1 MMSPEHRSPAGT
13 SPAWDAVAWSRKV
26 PRRQFLRDAAGTTA
40 ALVATPLPVRGR
52 RRRGRRSVAV
62 LGAGVA
68 GLTAAHELS
77 ERGFDVVVYERKALG
92 GKSRSIPVARTGR
105 DGRRDLPGEHGLR
118 FFPGF
123 YHHVPDTM
131 RRIPYPGNAYGVYD
145 NLVAAASSSFARSGA
160 REDLVFPSQPQPLA
174 LDSLE
179 QALIAS
185 FAGLTTVP
193 RDELELFVRRLAI
206 FFTSS
211 DARRFGQWDNVS
223 WWDYLRAERKSQ
235 EYRRLLVT
243 GLTRNFVAAKPEL
256 ASTRTIGRIVE
267 AFAYGAMGRGNDGD
281 LVRVLNGPTSEA
293 WIDPWIEHLRRLGVR
308 FRSAEVE
315 TLELRRGRVASARVR
330 DTSGRCRM
338 AEADWFVCA
347 MPVERA
353 RRLWSREVLAAD
365 PRLRRMWRLR
375 TAWANGIQFYLR
387 REVPVVHGHISYVD
401 SPWAL
406 TSISQAQMWEGRV
419 FPRDYGDGAVRDCLS
434 VTVSNW
440 EEPGILYGKPAAR
453 CTPRQIAREVWAQVK
468 EHLEDTGRS
477 YLPEDV
483 LHSWFLD
490 PAISYASQP
499 RRNPGV
505 RARNEEPLL
514 LNAVGSWKQRPGTWT
529 AIPNLFLAA
538 DYVRVDI
545 DLATM
550 EGANEAARQA
560 TNALLLE
567 AGSCAEPVRTYRLY
581 RAPELKELK
590 RLDAE
595 RFRRGQ
601 PHILATAP
609 PH

>member
-1 MMSPEHRSPAGT
+1 MTPPKDHSLAGT
-13 SPAWDAVAWSRKV
+13 SPAWDAVAWGRKM
-26 PRRQFLRDAAGTTA
+26 PRRRFVRDAAGTTA
-40 ALVATPLPVRGR
+40 ALAGAPLMAGPR
-52 RRRGRRSVAV
+52 RRRGGRTVAV

-68 GLTAAHELS
+68 GLTAAHELG
-77 ERGFDVVVYERKALG
+77 ERGFEVVVYERKALG
-92 GKSRSIPVARTGR
+92 GKSRSIPVPNSGR
-105 DGRRDLPGEHGLR
+105 GGRRDLPGEHGLR

-131 RRIPYPGNAYGVYD
+131 RRIPYPGNANGIYD
-145 NLVAAASSSFARSGA
+145 NLVATRSSSFARAGG
-160 REDLVFPSQPQPLA
+160 REDLVFPSEPIPLT

-185 FAGLTTVP
+185 FAPLTTVP
-193 RDELELFVRRLAI
+193 RRELELFVRRLAI

-211 DARRFGQWDNVS
+211 DARRLGQWENVS
-223 WWDYLRAERKSQ
+223 WWDYLRAERKSE

-267 AFAYGAMGRGNDGD
+267 AFAYGAMGRGTDGD

-293 WIDPWIEHLRRLGVR
+293 WLDPWVKQLRRLGVR

-315 TLELRRGRVASARVR
+315 ALDLRRGRVASARVR
-330 DTSGRCRM
+330 DPSGRRRVV
-338 AEADWFVCA
+338 EADWFVCA

-353 RRLWSREVLAAD
+353 RCLWNREVLAAD

-375 TAWANGIQFYLR
+375 TEWANGIQFYLR

-406 TSISQAQMWEGRV
+406 TSISQAQIWEGRV
-419 FPRDYGDGAVRDCLS
+419 LSRDYGDGAVRDCLS
-434 VTVSNW
+434 VTVSDW
-440 EEPGILYGKPAAR
+440 DKPGILYGKPAAR
-453 CTPRQIAREVWAQVK
+453 CTPRQLAREVWAQVK
-468 EHLEDTGRS
+468 THLEDTGRS
-477 YLPEDV
+477 YLPDDV

-490 PAISYASQP
+490 PAISYASRP
-499 RRNPGV
+499 RQNAGV
-505 RARNEEPLL
+505 RAQNDEPLL
-514 LNAVGSWKQRPGTWT
+514 LNAVGSWRHRPRART
-529 AIPNLFLAA
+529 AIPNLVLAA

-560 TNALLLE
+560 TNVLLE
-567 AGSCAEPVRTYRLY
+567 AAGSRAERVRIYRLY
-581 RAPELKELK
+581 RAPELEDLK
-590 RLDAE
+590 RVDAA

-601 PHILATAP
+601 PHILATALP
-609 PH
+609 Q